1 MSNTAKP
8 CPFCGARFRTV
19 HDVSARTQQL
29 ICMSCG
35 ARGPEVDR
43 SQFAVEAEKAWD
55 RRMPDGV
62 QADNTCPRC
71 RKPAANLFRTTL
83 PGDELDTTHCGCLYA
98 DGVPERVKGDVNG

>member
-43 SQFAVEAEKAWD
+43 SQFAVEAEKAWG
-55 RRMPDGV
+55 RRVPDGV
-62 QADNTCPRC
+62 ATDQPNEGE
-71 RKPAANLFRTTL
+71 KQ
-83 PGDELDTTHCGCLYA
+83 
-98 DGVPERVKGDVNG
+98 